1 MSNEGRPAL
10 QVALIAVTVIP
21 DRSIRREL
29 ARVLAD
35 AGWAVHTARDAADA
49 LRLCHHLEADV
60 VLVHKAVDDGPLAFI
75 DRLKMDSDAF
85 DVAVVLVGDGFDV
98 DVVVSA
104 MNRGAADV
112 LRTPL
117 HPAEAVARA
126 TAAARTKALVKELTQ
141 HNDRIEELVLLDE
154 LTGLRNRRALM
165 HDLETFIATARRHER
180 SLSAVMIDVDRFKAI
195 NDLHGHQAGDAV
207 LVEIARRIEG
217 RLRDGDVAGRLG
229 GDEMLVLLPETDAE
243 GAATLAGSICEAVAM
258 GPVQVPSEG
267 PIDVTISLGSAAWE
281 GEGSADLLERA
292 DRALYA
298 AKGAGR
304 DRAVAL

>member
-1 MSNEGRPAL
+1 M
-10 QVALIAVTVIP
+10 
-21 DRSIRREL
+21 
-29 ARVLAD
+29 LAD

-49 LRLCHHLEADV
+49 LRLCRHLEADV
-60 VLVHKAVDDGPLAFI
+60 VLVHTAVEDGPLAFV
-75 DRLKMDSDAF
+75 DRLKTDGDAF

-104 MNRGAADV
+104 LNRGAADV

-126 TAAARTKALVKELTQ
+126 TAAARTKALVKELTH
-141 HNDRIEELVLLDE
+141 HNDRIVELVLLDE

-165 HDLETFIATARRHER
+165 HDLEMLIATTRRHGR
-180 SLSAVMIDVDRFKAI
+180 SLSAVMIDIDRFKSI

-207 LVEIARRIEG
+207 LIEISRRVEG

-229 GDEMLVLLPETDAE
+229 GDELLVLLPETDAE
-243 GAATLAGSICEAVAM
+243 GAAALADSIREAVAAR
-258 GPVQVPSEG
+258 PVLVSGYG
-267 PIDVTISLGSAAWE
+267 PIEVTISLGSSAWD
-281 GEGSADLLERA
+281 GETGAELIERA
-292 DRALYA
+292 DRALYV

-304 DRAVAL
+304 DKAVAL